1 MNTKD
6 FQPEIFKLFDDQWG
20 ILTAGDKDA
29 FNSMTISWGMLG
41 TLWCMPHKG
50 KNVCAVFVNPA
61 RYTYGFMEKSD
72 YYTVSFFDNKKY
84 QKALG
89 IMGSKSGRDM
99 DKAKASGLTPKYLE
113 HGVTYEEAEL
123 LLSSGKS
130 TAMSFSWG
138 KCQRMSSRD
147 SIPKAVC
154 RTRCISEKSSRPS
167 GKSRPSTL

>member
-99 DKAKASGLTPKYLE
+99 DKAKASGLTPKY
-113 HGVTYEEAEL
+113 
-123 LLSSGKS
+123 

-167 GKSRPSTL
+167 GKSRLSTL

>member
-89 IMGSKSGRDM
+89 IMGANPAGIWIK
-99 DKAKASGLTPKYLE
+99 
-113 HGVTYEEAEL
+113 
-123 LLSSGKS
+123 
-130 TAMSFSWG
+130 
-138 KCQRMSSRD
+138 QR
-147 SIPKAVC
+147 PAVSPQN
-154 RTRCISEKSSRPS
+154 IWSMA
-167 GKSRPSTL
+167 

>member
-1 MNTKD
+1 MDTKD

-50 KNVCAVFVNPA
+50 KNVCTVFVNPA

-113 HGVTYEEAEL
+113 HGVTYEEAEITFVVRKIYRHEL
-123 LLSSGKS
+123 QLGQMPADVIEGFYTKGRVPH
-130 TAMSFSWG
+130 TMYIG
-138 KCQRMSSRD
+138 EIIETIR
-147 SIPKAVC
+147 
-154 RTRCISEKSSRPS
+154 
-167 GKSRPSTL
+167 